1 MSPAAPVPI
10 HSFRSPLRY
19 PGGKGPLAEF
29 MKLVVRENKLYGG
42 DYVEVYAGGAAIA
55 WSLLFGE
62 YVQDVHIN
70 DLNASVY
77 AFWRSVLEHTDE
89 LCALIETVE
98 VTMDEWYRQREV
110 QSSSSTHNVLELGF
124 STFFLNRT
132 NRSGIL
138 RGGVIGGKEQE
149 GKWKLDARFNKADL
163 IARIRRIAWYRDRIH
178 LYKMD
183 AADLIREQLPL
194 LPQKT
199 LVYLDPPYYRKGKEL
214 YEDHYGADDHAIIAG
229 LVTGIG
235 QPWIVSY
242 DAVPEVSR
250 LYGCFQ
256 SLEYRVSYSAQNQY
270 AGSEV
275 MFFGPRVK
283 VPKIEDPTKC
293 KSGRSGQ
300 LGLVQQSS

>member
-1 MSPAAPVPI
+1 MSPAAPVHT

-29 MKLVVRENKLYGG
+29 MKLVVQKNKFYDGH
-42 DYVEVYAGGAAIA
+42 YVEVYAGGAAIA

-77 AFWRSVLEHTDE
+77 AFWRSVLERTNE
-89 LCALIETVE
+89 LCALIETVD
-98 VTMDEWYRQREV
+98 VTMDEWYHQRGL
-110 QSSSSTHNVLELGF
+110 QLSPSTHNVLELGF

-138 RGGVIGGKEQE
+138 RGGVIGGKEQK

-163 IARIRRIAWYRDRIH
+163 IARIRRIARYRDRIH
-178 LYKMD
+178 LYQMD

-199 LVYLDPPYYRKGKEL
+199 LVYLDPPYYCKGKAL
-214 YEDHYGADDHAIIAG
+214 YEDHYGADDHANIAD
-229 LVTGIG
+229 LVAGIA
-235 QPWIVSY
+235 QPWVVSY

-250 LYGCFQ
+250 LYRHFQ

-275 MFFGPRVK
+275 MFFSPIVK
-283 VPKIEDPTKC
+283 VPKIENPTKC
-293 KSGRSGQ
+293 K
-300 LGLVQQSS
+300 